1 MKEFCLYWSAWQGWV
16 LNADRTFQ
24 RQKHVFLKKREAVS
38 LKLRARKGFTL
49 MEIMVV
55 LAVIA
60 LLTATLYPSY
70 ALARQRANVSTL
82 LSSSPKVLQYLELY
96 RIDHQLY
103 PTGNVVLDESQTG
116 TDMLKAY
123 YERSTPWPWDKEK
136 KLENFFAYSSEET
149 PAGSIFYICWPVD
162 KSAIRRQRPWQRL
175 RA

>member
-1 MKEFCLYWSAWQGWV
+1 
-16 LNADRTFQ
+16 
-24 RQKHVFLKKREAVS
+24 
-38 LKLRARKGFTL
+38 

-149 PAGSIFYICWPVD
+149 PARIIAFIFDCTYLHKDNFSIFIHIPKNGSTNSYLFSPFLYNVHLYQLIECRFHASCTHVQLIW
-162 KSAIRRQRPWQRL
+162 
-175 RA
+175 

>member
-1 MKEFCLYWSAWQGWV
+1 M
-16 LNADRTFQ
+16 
-24 RQKHVFLKKREAVS
+24 
-38 LKLRARKGFTL
+38 KLRVRKGFTL

-82 LSSSPKVLQYLELY
+82 VSSSPKVLQYLELY

-136 KLENFFAYSSEET
+136 KLENFFAYSSEGT

-162 KSAIRRQRPWQRL
+162 KSANKAAEAMATTASIEALPVDSLTLLGYDYAVCATSTVDPVLVKL
-175 RA
+175 R

>member
-1 MKEFCLYWSAWQGWV
+1 MKEFCLHWLHGKAEFECGPNLSETKT
-16 LNADRTFQ
+16 R
-24 RQKHVFLKKREAVS
+24 FLKKREAVS

-103 PTGNVVLDESQTG
+103 PTG
-116 TDMLKAY
+116 MWY
-123 YERSTPWPWDKEK
+123 
-136 KLENFFAYSSEET
+136 
-149 PAGSIFYICWPVD
+149 
-162 KSAIRRQRPWQRL
+162 
-175 RA
+175 

>member
-1 MKEFCLYWSAWQGWV
+1 M
-16 LNADRTFQ
+16 
-24 RQKHVFLKKREAVS
+24 
-38 LKLRARKGFTL
+38 KLRTRNGFTL

-96 RIDHQLY
+96 RMDHQFY
-103 PTGNVVLDESQTG
+103 PTGNVALDESHTG

-136 KLENFFAYSSEET
+136 KLENFFSYSSEET
-149 PAGSIFYICWPVD
+149 LGTNGFYICWPVD
-162 KSAIRRQRPWQRL
+162 KSAN
-175 RA
+175 RAAEAMTTATGAEISFAETVTLDGYDYAVCATSTVDPVLVKLH